1 MFMPDNT
8 KFQVVKNP
16 NLAAERTDNNRL
28 DMDGRLN
35 SFQEVEYTY
44 TKEQAENEMARCL
57 KCPTHWCQKK
67 CPAGVPVT
75 DFIAKARSGD
85 CEGAYRLIRSASTL
99 PEFCSRLCPQ
109 EKQCQS
115 ECTRSIRTQAVGIGR
130 LERYVVE
137 QHYASGAAEVSAPAT
152 GKKVAVVGSGP
163 SGLSAAQRL
172 TDQGHSVTVYERS
185 DRPGGLLEYGI
196 PNTKLEKGVLDR
208 KISSLKQQ
216 GVEFRTGVNV
226 GREVSA
232 EELLKEYDAVVLA
245 VGTGNAR
252 SLKLEGAEGVKGI
265 YPAVEYLSSFTKSLL
280 NSDLKDGTAISPK
293 GKDVIIVGGGDT
305 GSDCVGTSIRGGCAS
320 LTQIE
325 MLPQKTGRVY
335 IHDPYIRR
343 QPEVKHDSSM
353 EECQTVFGK
362 DPHLYQTTLKAVQ
375 ADEKG
380 NLKSVTAVS
389 LEPVYDEH
397 FRLTMKEIP
406 GTEKTLPC
414 QLLIV
419 AAGFLGPQSYV
430 AEAFGVDTTSRSNF
444 STAEYATGRDRVF
457 ACGDCR
463 TGQSLVV
470 KAMADGRDCA
480 DAVDRYLKKQG

>member
-8 KFQVVKNP
+8 KFEVVKNP
-16 NLAAERTDNNRL
+16 NLAEERTDNNRL

-35 SFQEVEYTY
+35 TFQEVEHTY
-44 TKEQAENEMARCL
+44 TKEQAENELARCL

-85 CEGAYRLIRSASTL
+85 YEGAYRLIRTASTL

-115 ECTRSIRTQAVGIGR
+115 DCTRSIRTMAVGIGK

-137 QHYASGAAEVSAPAT
+137 QHYASGIPEQTAPST

-163 SGLSAAQRL
+163 SGLSVAQRL
-172 TDQGHSVTVYERS
+172 TDLGHSVTIYERN

-208 KISSLKQQ
+208 KINSMKQQ
-216 GVEFRTGVNV
+216 GVQFITCTNV
-226 GREVSA
+226 GEDKPA
-232 EELLKEYDAVVLA
+232 QELLDQYDAVVLS

-252 SLKLEGAEGVKGI
+252 TLALDGAEGVKGI

-280 NSDLKDGTAISPK
+280 NSDLKDGKAISPK
-293 GKDVIIVGGGDT
+293 GKDVIIIGGGDT

-325 MLPQKTGRVY
+325 MLPKKVGHTY

-343 QPEVKHDSSM
+343 PAEVKHDSSM
-353 EECQTVFGK
+353 EECQKVFGK
-362 DPHLYQTTLKAVQ
+362 DPHLYQTTVKAVQ
-375 ADEKG
+375 ADENG
-380 NLKSVTAVS
+380 NLKSVTTVS

-406 GTEKTLPC
+406 GTEKILPC

-430 AEAFGVDTTSRSNF
+430 AKAFGAETTRRSNF
-444 STAEYATGRDRVF
+444 DTKDYATNVSKLF

-480 DAVDRYLKKQG
+480 DVVDSYLKA